1 MPLPKYTFIDIDIG
15 CVCFWCKWFPKNI
28 LHPGPCLAP
37 LENKVKLKIKFSLT
51 EKSLPTPKIIFVPIL
66 PLNAFRN
73 YSLLTHSSHTHTN
86 LILAP
91 THAPTSTP
99 HTIWCQ
105 APAAQPSQGQPR
117 SCCPFCSDHATP
129 PRSHPSTSEIAPT
142 QPHYHA
148 PPLHVTNPP
157 PPSPP
162 PPSSKLPIYLYN
174 PIPISANPHPACP
187 IHTHPI

>member
-1 MPLPKYTFIDIDIG
+1 M
-15 CVCFWCKWFPKNI
+15 
-28 LHPGPCLAP
+28 
-37 LENKVKLKIKFSLT
+37 
-51 EKSLPTPKIIFVPIL
+51 PTPKIISVPIL

-99 HTIWCQ
+99 HTIRWQ

-117 SCCPFCSDHATP
+117 SCHPHRRPFCSDHATP
-129 PRSHPSTSEIAPT
+129 PRSHPNTSEIAPT

-148 PPLHVTNPP
+148 PPLHVTDPP

-162 PPSSKLPIYLYN
+162 PPSSKLPSSMSSDPHPSYPSTYTTQSPFWQTHTHLAQST
-174 PIPISANPHPACP
+174 PTQSSCRRPLLVPISLFPDLTAAILC
-187 IHTHPI
+187 